1 MLWHRQVIQFPQF
14 PPSTQPESLQRSV
27 WISRSKE
34 QEASVSTSQTFQF
47 PVSCSEKAMFMRR
60 IQIVVAVSI
69 LAGANS
75 ASLLA
80 QTTLGDAPSTP
91 APIARNEFLRV
102 QYLESAENP
111 VTRASGAS
119 DEAWVAGESW
129 DGPTV
134 DATEPRRVALE
145 GSVLPMP
152 HQHQV
157 IQAPRVV
164 HPHGNP
170 SWPQASDR
178 TATANPAHPL
188 PHLIH
193 HHSRHVAPA
202 VIPDGTLREVWKS
215 PFSYGYFGASGSRRW
230 IRHFG
235 YRDRD
240 TEWRLR

>member
-1 MLWHRQVIQFPQF
+1 
-14 PPSTQPESLQRSV
+14 
-27 WISRSKE
+27 
-34 QEASVSTSQTFQF
+34 
-47 PVSCSEKAMFMRR
+47 MFKRR
-60 IQIVVAVSI
+60 IQIAVAMSV

-75 ASLLA
+75 AGLLA
-80 QTTLGDAPSTP
+80 QTTVADAPSS
-91 APIARNEFLRV
+91 AASDARGEFLRV
-102 QYLESAENP
+102 QYLEAAANP
-111 VTRASGAS
+111 AARASGS
-119 DEAWVAGESW
+119 SEEGWVAGEQPWDGESW
-129 DGPTV
+129 DG
-134 DATEPRRVALE
+134 ATAVATSPAPVSID
-145 GSVLPMP
+145 GSVLPLP

-164 HPHGNP
+164 HPHGNHP
-170 SWPQASDR
+170 WPQASDR
-178 TATANPAHPL
+178 TARTNPAHPL

-193 HHSRHVAPA
+193 HHTRHVAPA

>member
-1 MLWHRQVIQFPQF
+1 
-14 PPSTQPESLQRSV
+14 
-27 WISRSKE
+27 
-34 QEASVSTSQTFQF
+34 
-47 PVSCSEKAMFMRR
+47 MFKRR
-60 IQIVVAVSI
+60 IQIAVAMSI

-75 ASLLA
+75 AGLLA
-80 QTTLGDAPSTP
+80 QTTVADAPSSP
-91 APIARNEFLRV
+91 APEAHGEFLRV
-102 QYLESAENP
+102 EYLEAAANP
-111 VTRASGAS
+111 VVRASGAS
-119 DEAWVAGESW
+119 NEAWGAGESW
-129 DGPTV
+129 DGANAAAAAPT
-134 DATEPRRVALE
+134 PVAID

-152 HQHQV
+152 QQHQV
-157 IQAPRVV
+157 IEAPRIVQ
-164 HPHGNP
+164 PHGNHP
-170 SWPQASDR
+170 WPQVSDR

-193 HHSRHVAPA
+193 HHTRHVAPA